1 MFFEGKWTLM
11 ETYEKH
17 INPSIFL
24 HVWIIFL
31 LTPPSGAR
39 RGYTKSL
46 LVLEDHLLGQMIRKN
61 QFMVGSDHKSKT
73 LFGTPRQK
81 VGGAK

>member
-1 MFFEGKWTLM
+1 MKYANDILITQKL
-11 ETYEKH
+11 
-17 INPSIFL
+17 
-24 HVWIIFL
+24 L

-46 LVLEDHLLGQMIRKN
+46 LVLDIHFLGQMIRKN